1 MKITSDNEKLLSLIE
16 WARKGKLVIPQFQR
30 NFVWGREDITEL
42 MISIL
47 QGHFIGSF
55 LFLEV
60 DKEDIPF
67 SSRLLE
73 GINPQAIGNNKP
85 ELMIL
90 DGQQRLTSLHY
101 IFAGPDIPLRWTK
114 HPYRFFLN
122 LTKAVEGDLEN
133 AIYSLRSQDCDAL
146 NNLEYQF
153 EQKLIPFTRIEKW
166 DDWQND
172 YEKWLVE
179 RDKEYYLNIYFKAER
194 PAWKKIVDQIRD
206 FQIPI
211 LKLPKISSQ
220 DNQNQLA
227 EICTI
232 FEKLNTMGV
241 KLSVYDLLTARLYKD
256 QIDMHSLW
264 LKTVQQYNFV
274 DQFSEGKPDEF
285 GVYILRAL
293 ALIRGLDVKSKTLI
307 NLSPKNFAADWDK
320 ASKYINKSL
329 DRITK
334 RDGFGAFDRKWVPYV
349 TMVSPMAAMLAAIDD
364 QNMDHRA
371 YELIKKWYWS
381 SVFTERYAGAVESI
395 IHKDLSDFIR
405 AYKESDYE
413 PEATKDAHQ
422 DIIENEAF
430 SLKSTARLNSVYRG
444 VICLIALNGAKDF
457 CADDSIQFHNL
468 EDHHIFPV
476 EFLRSRKDKFGN
488 QYDPSRINCII
499 NRTLIAEKT
508 NKKIGKRN
516 PSDYIENL
524 IPKDRRDEILKSHLI
539 SPEAIEAMLSD
550 NFDAFI
556 DAREKHLIAR
566 IREKIS

>member
-73 GINPQAIGNNKP
+73 GINPRAIGNNKP

-133 AIYSLRSQDCDAL
+133 AIYSLRSQDCDAFS
-146 NNLEYQF
+146 NLEYQF

-307 NLSPKNFAADWDK
+307 NLNPKNFAADWDK

-395 IHKDLSDFIR
+395 IHKDFSDFIR

-413 PEATKDAHQ
+413 PEATKDARQ

-430 SLKSTARLNSVYRG
+430 SLKSTARINSVYRG

-488 QYDPSRINCII
+488 QYDPPRINCII